1 MLGGI
6 PSFPSSAS
14 AANCTDVD
22 GTTATISAD
31 CTDLD
36 IQGDNA
42 DVTINSGV
50 TVSGS
55 AVAVNSTG
63 SGAIEAITNNGTIN
77 VTGKTAFGN
86 DTTINTLTNTGTISA
101 SNHWG
106 LKSGSSSA
114 YIGTLNNSG
123 TISTGNHN
131 GLINQNSATIN
142 EFINSGTISASVNK
156 GLINNSNATINT
168 LTNTGTISAR
178 TQYGL
183 RNDNESTIT
192 TLTNSG
198 NIQANINGLYNKSS
212 TITTLTN
219 IGFIKALTGDFGLN
233 NAGGTIG
240 TLDNSGT
247 ISAGDDSSLWNGG
260 TITTLTNSDTGT
272 ISAEDEFGLKNVNG
286 TIGTL
291 NNSGTISAGDRYG
304 LFNDEN
310 SSNTSTITT
319 LTNSGTISANRSG
332 LWNDGTIT
340 TLTNSGNIKALTGD
354 FGLKNVN
361 GMIGTLNNS
370 GTISAGD
377 DYGLYNDGT
386 STITTLTNTGTIS
399 GIGNGI
405 GIWNDSTS
413 TITTL
418 NNSQVNLTYKGKL
431 PTNYNVIVN
440 SATDYGKI
448 TFSSVSGSLNFG
460 VHSTSTL
467 AEGTYGSVI
476 SGLTSSNISSGTS
489 GTYSNSNA
497 CSDVDAATVTFSSN
511 CAELD
516 ISGDGSDITINSG
529 VTISGVGDYDWT
541 LNNSSG
547 TTWDLVSTAQLD
559 DAVNTGT
566 NTSLNNL
573 GTITAVASGANGILN
588 QGTFTT
594 LTNRGL
600 ITSDSAY
607 GINNAGTITT
617 LNNLQGASS
626 SALTYDGKL
635 PTNYN
640 IIVNSASDFGKT
652 TFSSVSG
659 TTNFGVHSTSTLAE
673 DTTYSSVLSGLSSS
687 EIASGTSGTFLSG
700 SDSYDWT
707 LENSSGNLWDLVVA
721 TAQDITP
728 DTNTSV
734 TTSVKPNVV
743 LGINSLNAV
752 TEVNFANMN
761 TYDCDLFGEDDV
773 CMSLGGRYTAIN
785 TPETQTNSFVL
796 VGGYKLSDTLRV
808 AGFFHRNLNHNT
820 PASFKLSDR
829 TPMVGALVVWNQKP
843 NKLGYQLKLA
853 NAFQRKNAY
862 LTREVVGASEEG
874 KGQTTI
880 EAKSYVA
887 ELLYS
892 YQINNDTV
900 LSPYLAARWALIKQ
914 DAYTETGASSPLS
927 FNKIEDESITL
938 LLGLK
943 FNTALSHNLSLKGSL
958 GVEHDINHSVDKLE
972 PTGISGLTTVSLD
985 NSFNRTR
992 PVVSAGFDYE
1002 LKPNHRISS
1011 IFQYQELP
1019 YQSKTESNAYIN
1031 YTIGF

>member
-6 PSFPSSAS
+6 PSFSSSAS
-14 AANCTDVD
+14 AADCEDVD
-22 GTTATISAD
+22 GATKTISAD
-31 CTDLD
+31 CQNLSIT
-36 IQGDNA
+36 GDSPNVA
-42 DVTINSGV
+42 IDSGV
-50 TVSGS
+50 TIDSTAAN
-55 AVAVNSTG
+55 AVATPDATN
-63 SGAIEAITNNGTIN
+63 AIITNNGTISAATN
-77 VTGKTAFGN
+77 RGFRTSGGDVQELINNGTITAAGGN
-86 DTTINTLTNTGTISA
+86 QAIRSNSNITTLTNAGTISA
-101 SNHWG
+101 DGKYGIHNRG
-106 LKSGSSSA
+106 SGT
-114 YIGTLNNSG
+114 IGTLNNSG
-123 TISTGNHN
+123 TISAGDDFA
-131 GLINQNSATIN
+131 I
-142 EFINSGTISASVNK
+142 
-156 GLINNSNATINT
+156 
-168 LTNTGTISAR
+168 
-178 TQYGL
+178 
-183 RNDNESTIT
+183 RNDGSIT
-192 TLTNSG
+192 TLTN
-198 NIQANINGLYNKSS
+198 
-212 TITTLTN
+212 T
-219 IGFIKALTGDFGLN
+219 D
-233 NAGGTIG
+233 
-240 TLDNSGT
+240 T
-247 ISAGDDSSLWNGG
+247 ISANDDSSIWNGG

-272 ISAEDEFGLKNVNG
+272 ISAVDEFGLKNVNG

-291 NNSGTISAGDRYG
+291 NNSGTITAGDRYG
-304 LFNDEN
+304 LFNDQS

-319 LTNSGTISANRSG
+319 LTNSGTISSDRSG

-448 TFSSVSGSLNFG
+448 TFSSVSG
-460 VHSTSTL
+460 TL
-467 AEGTYGSVI
+467 
-476 SGLTSSNISSGTS
+476 
-489 GTYSNSNA
+489 
-497 CSDVDAATVTFSSN
+497 
-511 CAELD
+511 
-516 ISGDGSDITINSG
+516 
-529 VTISGVGDYDWT
+529 
-541 LNNSSG
+541 
-547 TTWDLVSTAQLD
+547 
-559 DAVNTGT
+559 
-566 NTSLNNL
+566 
-573 GTITAVASGANGILN
+573 
-588 QGTFTT
+588 
-594 LTNRGL
+594 
-600 ITSDSAY
+600 
-607 GINNAGTITT
+607 
-617 LNNLQGASS
+617 
-626 SALTYDGKL
+626 
-635 PTNYN
+635 
-640 IIVNSASDFGKT
+640 
-652 TFSSVSG
+652 
-659 TTNFGVHSTSTLAE
+659 NFGVHSTSTLAE

-687 EIASGTSGTFLSG
+687 EIASGTSGTFVSG
-700 SDSYDWT
+700 SDRHDWT

-721 TAQDITP
+721 AVQDITP

-734 TTSVKPNVV
+734 ATSVKPNVV

-761 TYDCDLFGEDDV
+761 TYDCDLFGEEGV
-773 CMSLGGRYTAIN
+773 CMSLGGRHTAIN
-785 TPETQTNSFVL
+785 TPETQTNSLVL

-808 AGFFHRNLNHNT
+808 AGFFHRNLSHNT

-829 TPMVGALVVWNQKP
+829 TPMVGALVVWNQNP

-900 LSPYLAARWALIKQ
+900 LSPYLAARRALIKQ

-927 FNKIEDESITL
+927 FNKIEDKSTTL

-943 FNTALSHNLSLKGSL
+943 FNTDLSHNLSLKGSL
-958 GVEHDINHSVDKLE
+958 GVEYDINHSVDKLE

-1002 LKPNHRISS
+1002 LKPNQRISS

-1019 YQSKTESNAYIN
+1019 YQSKTESNVYIN

>member
-6 PSFPSSAS
+6 PSFSSSAS
-14 AANCTDVD
+14 AADCEDVD
-22 GTTATISAD
+22 GGTETISAD
-31 CTDLD
+31 CQNLSIT
-36 IQGDNA
+36 GDSPN
-42 DVTINSGV
+42 VTIDSGV
-50 TVSGS
+50 TIDSTAAN
-55 AVAVNSTG
+55 AVATPDATN
-63 SGAIEAITNNGTIN
+63 AIITNNGTISAATN
-77 VTGKTAFGN
+77 RGFRTSGGDVQELINNGTITAAGGREGVRN
-86 DTTINTLTNTGTISA
+86 AGTITTLTNAGTISA
-101 SNHWG
+101 DINKG
-106 LKSGSSSA
+106 
-114 YIGTLNNSG
+114 INNRSDG
-123 TISTGNHN
+123 TIT
-131 GLINQNSATIN
+131 TIT
-142 EFINSGTISASVNK
+142 NSGTISAN
-156 GLINNSNATINT
+156 
-168 LTNTGTISAR
+168 
-178 TQYGL
+178 
-183 RNDNESTIT
+183 
-192 TLTNSG
+192 
-198 NIQANINGLYNKSS
+198 
-212 TITTLTN
+212 
-219 IGFIKALTGDFGLN
+219 
-233 NAGGTIG
+233 
-240 TLDNSGT
+240 
-247 ISAGDDSSLWNGG
+247 DSSLWNAG

-272 ISAEDEFGLKNVNG
+272 ISATDEFGLKNVNG
-286 TIGTL
+286 TIGTI

-497 CSDVDAATVTFSSN
+497 CSDVDAATVTFLSN

-559 DAVNTGT
+559 DVVNTGT

-640 IIVNSASDFGKT
+640 VIVNSASDFGKT

-659 TTNFGVHSTSTLAE
+659 TTNFGVHSTSTLAG

-687 EIASGTSGTFLSG
+687 EIGSGTSGTFVSG
-700 SDSYDWT
+700 SDRHDWT

-721 TAQDITP
+721 AGQDITP

-734 TTSVKPNVV
+734 ATSVKPNVV
-743 LGINSLNAV
+743 LGINSLNGV

-761 TYDCDLFGEDDV
+761 TYDCDLFGEEGV
-773 CMSLGGRYTAIN
+773 CMSLGGRHTAIN
-785 TPETQTNSFVL
+785 TPETQTNSLVL

-808 AGFFHRNLNHNT
+808 AGFFHRNLSHNT

-829 TPMVGALVVWNQKP
+829 TPMVGALVVWNQNP

-853 NAFQRKNAY
+853 NAFQRKNAF

-892 YQINNDTV
+892 YQINNGTV
-900 LSPYLAARWALIKQ
+900 LSPYLAARRALIKQ

-927 FNKIEDESITL
+927 FNKIEDKSTTL

-943 FNTALSHNLSLKGSL
+943 FNTDLSHNLSLKGSL
-958 GVEHDINHSVDKLE
+958 GVEYDINHSVDKLE

-1002 LKPNHRISS
+1002 LTPNQRISS